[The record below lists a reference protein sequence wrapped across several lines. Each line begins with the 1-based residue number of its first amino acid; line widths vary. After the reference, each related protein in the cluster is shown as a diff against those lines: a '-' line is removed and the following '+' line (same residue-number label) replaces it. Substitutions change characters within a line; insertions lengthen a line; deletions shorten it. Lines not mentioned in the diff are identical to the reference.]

1 MDLSPGTLSTKTV
14 DTTDLRLSN
23 RPTMIQCYSPATLQY
38 LGEVKI
44 DTPNDVERVIQQG
57 RKVQV
62 KWAQT
67 TFAERRRVLQMMK
80 QVIINQQDDIVKLSC
95 IDTGKTRVDAQFGEI
110 LSSLGKLD
118 WVINDGEEALKPEY
132 RPTNFTSMHKKARV
146 EYHPL
151 GVIGVIAPWNYP
163 FYNLYNHI
171 SAALFAGNAVVLKMS
186 EYSAWSGERYIR
198 VARDVLAVAGY
209 SPDLVQIIQG
219 FGETGAAL
227 VQYADKVIFTGSP
240 GIGKLVM
247 KGAST
252 TLTPLVLELGGKDPL
267 LICEDVPVKSVLPIA
282 LRGTYQNAGQNCVGI
297 ERIYVY
303 ESIYDEFVK
312 EAAEAVKNFRVGPS
326 FNAATGDFAEVD
338 VGAITT
344 APQLALIQELVDD
357 AVKKGAIL
365 ECGGKILYQPIN
377 STTGATNK
385 ETTKKS
391 SGGRRKS
398 ISKETSVTTT
408 TTNTPSATNNGLFYA
423 PTVLSNVTHDMRI
436 ANEEVFGP
444 VMAIFKVAKDSD
456 DTAIAMANSTS
467 YGLGGTVY
475 CNNPVRANQLA
486 NRIRSGMIGVNAYG
500 LNYLV
505 QSLPFG
511 GVGIS
516 GFNRFSGAEG
526 IRECCITKSVVSDYF
541 SFLSIPTPVPTPLQY
556 PLKSYTPDFVKVL
569 LNLQFAP
576 SLWEKIVAALSISFV
591 GMGSKNNN
599 NAGSK

>member
-1 MDLSPGTLSTKTV
+1 MDLSPGPLSTKTV
-14 DTTDLRLSN
+14 ETTDLRLSS
-23 RPTMIQCYSPATLQY
+23 RPQYIQCYSPSTLQF

-44 DTPNDVERVIQQG
+44 DTPDDVQRIVQQG
-57 RKVQV
+57 RKVQT
-62 KWAQT
+62 KWSQT
-67 TFAERRRVLQMMK
+67 TFTERRRVLEMMK
-80 QVIINQQDDIVKLSC
+80 QVIIHQQDDIVKLSC

-171 SAALFAGNAVVLKMS
+171 AAALFAGNAVVLKMS

-198 VARDVLAVAGY
+198 LARDVLSVAGY
-209 SPDLVQIIQG
+209 SPDLVQIVQG

-227 VQYADKVIFTGSP
+227 VQYTDKVIFTGSP

-247 KGAST
+247 KGASN

-303 ESIYDEFVK
+303 ESIYDEFVQQ
-312 EAAEAVKNFRVGPS
+312 AAEAVKQFRVGAS
-326 FNAATGDFAEVD
+326 FNKVTGDFEEVD

-365 ECGGKILYQPIN
+365 ECGGKILYQG
-377 STTGATNK
+377 TGANK
-385 ETTKKS
+385 VETKKTTT
-391 SGGRRKS
+391 GRRKS
-398 ISKETSVTTT
+398 ITKDIG
-408 TTNTPSATNNGLFYA
+408 TNVSDASIGTANGLFYA
-423 PTVLSNVTHDMRI
+423 PTVLSNVTHAMRI

-444 VMAIFKVAKDSD
+444 VMAIIKVAKDND
-456 DTAIAMANSTS
+456 DTAIAMANSTT

-475 CNNPVRANQLA
+475 CNNPVRANRLA

-516 GFNRFSGAEG
+516 GFSRFSGAEG
-526 IRECCITKSVVSDYF
+526 IRECCLTKSVVSDYF
-541 SFLSIPTPVPTPLQY
+541 SFLSIPTPVPGPLQY

-591 GMGSKNNN
+591 GMGTPKPDGKGTKRS
-599 NAGSK
+599 